1 MEPNKDIL
9 GFPGVSVVKYLSA
22 MQETQEK
29 WVQSLGQGDPLEE
42 VIATHYSILAG
53 KTHGQKSL
61 AGYSPWHC
69 KEVDTIEHAHTK

>member
-9 GFPGVSVVKYLSA
+9 AFPGVSVVKYLSA

-29 WVQSLGQGDPLEE
+29 WVQSLGWEDPLEE
-42 VIATHYSILAG
+42 GIATHYSILAG

-69 KEVDTIEHAHTK
+69 KEVGTIEHAHTK